1 MKLTSAPHEKVS
13 LHEFSVVF
21 LAYYAE
27 DLVLLHESHDILRTL
42 FGQLEEGSQE
52 ESWFEIKE
60 SKTEY
65 SIVKGRIDRDVVSLN
80 GGIDWK

>member
-1 MKLTSAPHEKVS
+1 VKLTSAPHEKVS

-52 ESWFEIKE
+52 ES
-60 SKTEY
+60 
-65 SIVKGRIDRDVVSLN
+65 
-80 GGIDWK
+80 